1 MRNVY
6 KRDPSTA
13 VVLITSGKRRERDG
27 HWIKRVR
34 KKVSNFFFSFAI
46 QQQEE
51 RHCGG
56 VQRASKLIRRR
67 RGAMRMSGI

>member
-1 MRNVY
+1 L
-6 KRDPSTA
+6 D
-13 VVLITSGKRRERDG
+13 
-27 HWIKRVR
+27 
-34 KKVSNFFFSFAI
+34 KKSQKKGFKLLFSFAI